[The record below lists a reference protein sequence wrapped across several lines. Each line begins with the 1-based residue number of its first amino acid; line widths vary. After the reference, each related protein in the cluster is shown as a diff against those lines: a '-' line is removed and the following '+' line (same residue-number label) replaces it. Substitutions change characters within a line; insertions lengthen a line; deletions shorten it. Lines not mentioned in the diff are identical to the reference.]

1 MVIFRSTDSGKTWRQ
16 DSIVPRV
23 AETGF
28 LHLGGRRMLAA
39 FRNESGKHD
48 SKTVQLANSEDRGRT
63 WHSHRPLTR
72 MYGQAHGDLV
82 ALPGGGV
89 VATFENRYPYADGG
103 AMLARVSWD
112 GGQNLGTRALQ
123 AHPGPRLLRLGGA
136 EGRHHNHSGRRR
148 PTQPRRPPHRSSL
161 HPAGSPVE
169 TLAEGE
175 EGWGVA
181 RLLPAFQYLH
191 PSHSG
196 GRTP

>member
-1 MVIFRSTDSGKTWRQ
+1 MVIFRSTDSGKTWKF
-16 DSIVPRV
+16 DSYLPKI

-48 SKTVQLANSEDRGRT
+48 SKTVQLANSEDGGRT

-103 AMLARVSWD
+103 AILARVSWD
-112 GGQNLGTRALQ
+112 GGQTWEPETLQ
-123 AHPGPRLLRLGGA
+123 AHPGTRLFRLGGA
-136 EGRHHNHSGRRR
+136 EGRHRGHLGRRR
-148 PTQPRRPPHRSSL
+148 PTQPRRPPHRPPL
-161 HPAGSPVE
+161 HPPGRPLE

-175 EGWGVA
+175 EGWGVV
-181 RLLPAFQYLH
+181 RHPEPFRYLQ
-191 PSHSG
+191 P
-196 GRTP
+196 TPKWDHIP